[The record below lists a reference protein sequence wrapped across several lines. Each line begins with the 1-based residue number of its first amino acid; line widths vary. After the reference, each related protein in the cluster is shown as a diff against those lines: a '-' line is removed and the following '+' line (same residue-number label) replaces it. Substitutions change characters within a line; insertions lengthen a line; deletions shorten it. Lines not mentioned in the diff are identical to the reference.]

1 MFTLWRI
8 AFRGAGMVCTPIRN
22 ITLLDAATLRSA
34 TEIAPPQLFLYVNR
48 SLIRYDFR
56 GGTKAI
62 RLSVYTYPIYNS
74 FLWRGVPSLRHRNRA
89 ATTVLVCEQKPY
101 LVRFSWR
108 CKSDPIL
115 TLYGRWAV
123 VQANLR
129 NKINFLS
136 AYRHIHGTWGPHKRT
151 LVTVLK
157 AGA

>member
-1 MFTLWRI
+1 MKDSFSWRRYGVHSYPKYNSTRRSD
-8 AFRGAGMVCTPIRN
+8 ASLRHRN
-22 ITLLDAATLRSA
+22 RAATTVLVC
-34 TEIAPPQLFLYVNR
+34 EQKPY
-48 SLIRYDFR
+48 SLWFSWRQKSYPVKCVHR
-56 GGTKAI
+56 
-62 RLSVYTYPIYNS
+62 TYPIYNS

-136 AYRHIHGTWGPHKRT
+136 AYRHIHGTWGPHKWT